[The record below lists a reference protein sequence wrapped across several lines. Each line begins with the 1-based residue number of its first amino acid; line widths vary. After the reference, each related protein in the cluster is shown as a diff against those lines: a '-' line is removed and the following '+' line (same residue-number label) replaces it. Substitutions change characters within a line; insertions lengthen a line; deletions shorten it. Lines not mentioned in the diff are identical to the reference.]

1 MSMDV
6 EADAV
11 AERGF
16 HAVLLKIDSDLHQSD
31 LQALKFLVKGN
42 LHKNKL
48 TKMSTGHELF
58 AALETSKL
66 IHASNR
72 WLLVEMFDKIGRLDL
87 IDYVDD
93 EITEDLKS
101 THLPTGE
108 ISDYRL
114 MLFDTA
120 QDLTEEDT
128 KKLTFLLH
136 SLPKAKLGKVSS
148 GLDLITLME
157 EAKII
162 APDHVDKLRQY
173 LETLTRLDLV
183 KKIDQYTERRHQT
196 ICAIAASAS
205 QECNTKGDVRMTPAP
220 VAHSGPPPRHTAD
233 NGVPE
238 SIRLQISEDLCQHKR
253 VDNLATFWSHLGY
266 QEDCIKRL
274 QSGLQGLTHG
284 ERIQKMIECAPSLQ
298 SVDYSQALMRLV
310 NALRF
315 AQMFQLSEQLVQK
328 LKAYLP
334 REMAAE
340 VLQRPG
346 DENRN
351 HYVTTGEATE
361 LAQPTTDQSLSS
373 INLDSKQSRI
383 PTYKMNANPRGIC
396 VIINNFEFWP
406 GREGLPDLK
415 NRTGTHIDAA
425 KLADTFTRL
434 HFEIVHYNDLSS
446 EAMTQVLRTIG
457 QEMVKAEHDCFVCCI
472 LSHGDTAG
480 KVYGSD
486 SMVVEVNQLKAPFR
500 PDCCP
505 NLARKP
511 KLFFLQACQ
520 GKEMQEGVQVQSDSD
535 LKTDRPT
542 VMVANEADF
551 LVGYATTPGYVSYRS
566 KSKGSWYIN
575 KLTKMLDTL
584 AHTEDLLSILTKVN
598 NEVGMEVAPQ
608 GGKQSPAPQ
617 FTLTKRLIFHKLES
631 DCIA

>member
-16 HAVLLKIDSDLHQSD
+16 HTMLLKIDNDLHQSD

-66 IHASNR
+66 IEASNR

-87 IDYVDD
+87 IDYIDD
-93 EITEDLKS
+93 EITEDLKR

-120 QDLTEEDT
+120 QDLTVEDT
-128 KKLTFLLH
+128 QKLTFLLH
-136 SLPKAKLGKVSS
+136 TLPKAKLGKVSS

-162 APDHVDKLRQY
+162 APDHLDKLRQY
-173 LETLTRLDLV
+173 LVTLTRHDLV
-183 KKIDQYTERRHQT
+183 RKIDLYTERRHQRVCVT
-196 ICAIAASAS
+196 ATGASMGHD
-205 QECNTKGDVRMTPAP
+205 TGGDVRMTPVP
-220 VAHSGPPPRHTAD
+220 MAHPGPPRHTAD

-238 SIRLQISEDLCQHKR
+238 SIRLQISKDLCQHKYME
-253 VDNLATFWSHLGY
+253 NLATLWTHLGY
-266 QEDCIKRL
+266 KEDFVNRL
-274 QSGLQGLTHG
+274 QSGFQGLTNG

-298 SVDYSQALMRLV
+298 SADYSQALMRLI
-310 NALRF
+310 NAMRF
-315 AQMFQLSEQLVQK
+315 SQMFQLSEQLVQQF
-328 LKAYLP
+328 KAHLP
-334 REMAAE
+334 REMVYDQGTG
-340 VLQRPG
+340 VLQRFG
-346 DENRN
+346 DENLN
-351 HYVTTGEATE
+351 QYVSTGEATE
-361 LAQPTTDQSLSS
+361 TAQPGTDQSLNS
-373 INLDSKQSRI
+373 INIHDKQSTI

-406 GREGLPDLK
+406 GSEGAPDLK

-425 KLADTFTRL
+425 KLSDTFSRL
-434 HFEIVHYNDLSS
+434 HFDIVHYNDLSAD
-446 EAMTQVLRTIG
+446 AMTQRLRTIG

-486 SMVVEVNQLKAPFR
+486 SKVVEVNKLKAPFR

-520 GKEMQEGVQVQSDSD
+520 GKEMQEGVHVQSDSD
-535 LKTDRPT
+535 LKTDGPT

-575 KLTKMLDTL
+575 KLTMMLDKH

-598 NEVGMEVAPQ
+598 NEVGMELAPL

-617 FTLTKRLIFHKLES
+617 FTLTKRLIFRKLE
-631 DCIA
+631 